1 MERPRSIICWLGL
14 AVLIIGM
21 GLLFPAVIQA
31 AEPAD
36 EAYTEFTEID
46 TREVYVRGEVVRI
59 LGEEELDDALDWEM
73 NQGMIMQIVE
83 VSLAN
88 PYADQKITVEHTASK
103 TNPILGSS
111 LTPGDKVIVFANID
125 SQNQIV
131 EAFIANPNRSG
142 TVKAMVLA
150 FMAVLIILGGR
161 KGLGA
166 LFTIMLTGVLLWF
179 WLIPSILNGASPTW
193 CGALVCAVVAL
204 VGTPMI
210 SGFNRTSMAAILG
223 SIAGVILAG
232 VLASLAGGSADIIG
246 VDYEHA
252 NLLLSM
258 LATANLN
265 LQGIF
270 LAGVL
275 IGALGAVMDT
285 SISIASA
292 IREFAE
298 IHGSPTRYNLW
309 RAGMNVGKDVM
320 GMMSSTLILAYT
332 GGALALLLLL
342 VANNI
347 PALNIMNWDMIVSEI
362 IRSLAGSIGLCLS
375 IPVTALA
382 ASYLVGKKTEEG

>member
-1 MERPRSIICWLGL
+1 METSKSIIYWLGL

-36 EAYTEFTEID
+36 EAYTEFTEVE
-46 TREVYVRGEVVRI
+46 TQEVYVRGEVVRI
-59 LGEEELDDALDWEM
+59 LGEEELADALDWEM

-83 VSLAN
+83 VSLAD
-88 PYADQKITVEHTASK
+88 PYAGQKVTVEHTASK
-103 TNPILGSS
+103 TNPVLGSN
-111 LTPGDKVIVFANID
+111 LTAGDKVIVFANVD
-125 SQNQIV
+125 SQDQIV
-131 EAFIANPNRSG
+131 EAFIANPDRSG
-142 TVKAMVLA
+142 TVKAVVLA

-161 KGLGA
+161 KGIGA
-166 LFTIMLTGVLLWF
+166 LFTIVLTGVLLWF

-210 SGFNRTSMAAILG
+210 SGFNRTSMAAIFG

-246 VDYEHA
+246 VDYEDA

-258 LATANLN
+258 PATANLN

-342 VANNI
+342 VANDI

-382 ASYLVGKKTEEG
+382 ASYLVGKKAEER